1 MLLPERENNFI
12 KEHNNYA
19 SKQMQVI
26 KYYQQQYDRLE
37 QELQK
42 TMEPDISDEETE
54 TIIVLYKAQ
63 Q

>member
-1 MLLPERENNFI
+1 MLLPERENDFI
-12 KEHNNYA
+12 KERNNYA

-42 TMEPDISDEETE
+42 TMEPDISNKETE

>member
-1 MLLPERENNFI
+1 MLLPERENDFI
-12 KEHNNYA
+12 KERNNYA

-54 TIIVLYKAQ
+54 AIIVLYKAQ

>member
-1 MLLPERENNFI
+1 MLLPERENDFI
-12 KEHNNYA
+12 KERNNYA

-42 TMEPDISDEETE
+42 TMEPDISNEETE